1 MQQVIIEIDWDSDE
15 SITRAEEE
23 KLKLENKGFKRINSF
38 GGMRFTRLIM
48 AREDWLWIVT
58 H

>member
-48 AREDWLWIVT
+48 ARED
-58 H
+58 